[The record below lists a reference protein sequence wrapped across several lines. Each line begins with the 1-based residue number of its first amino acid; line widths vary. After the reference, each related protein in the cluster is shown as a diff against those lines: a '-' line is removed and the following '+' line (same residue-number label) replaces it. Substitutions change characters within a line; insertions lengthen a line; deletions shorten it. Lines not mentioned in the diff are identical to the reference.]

1 MQSLPSRAAPQSLIV
16 EIQRQ
21 YNLPDIFYFDTFPFG
36 PAMLVALHPDISNQ
50 FTVKQSLPKHPGRF
64 FLCLSETGLLQS
76 CFSNPTKPLQS
87 LPTSLK
93 HLVAERTWSLA
104 TVKSGKLGGAPSIL
118 ASALRT
124 L

>member
-36 PAMLVALHPDISNQ
+36 PPMLVAMHPDISNQ

-64 FLCLSETGLLQS
+64 FLCLSETDLLQS

-87 LPTSLK
+87 LPTLLK
-93 HLVAERTWSLA
+93 RSAAERTWSLA
-104 TVKSGKLGGAPSIL
+104 TVWSGKLGEAHSTLDSVLRIL
-118 ASALRT
+118 
-124 L
+124 